1 MTDHLSEE
9 QISDFKEAFNLFDK
23 DGDGM
28 ITAEELGI
36 VMKNLGQNPTDS
48 ELQDMLNE
56 VDADGN
62 GTIDFPEFLSVM
74 AKTVKESDHAEELL
88 AAFKVFDRDGD
99 GFISGAELR
108 EVMGALGERL
118 EDDELEEMLREAK
131 SGAAQLGDSSLIDY
145 SGFVRM
151 LNKKF

>member
-9 QISDFKEAFNLFDK
+9 QIADFKEAFNLFDK
-23 DGDGM
+23 DGDGL

-36 VMKNLGQNPTDS
+36 VMKNLGQNPTDG

-62 GTIDFPEFLSVM
+62 GTIDFTEFLSVM

-88 AAFKVFDRDGD
+88 AAFRVFDRDGD
-99 GFISGAELR
+99 GFISGTELR
-108 EVMGALGERL
+108 EVMSALGEKL

-131 SGAAQLGDSSLIDY
+131 SSSSGESSLIDY

>member
-9 QISDFKEAFNLFDK
+9 QIADFKEAFNLFDK
-23 DGDGM
+23 DGDGL

-36 VMKNLGQNPTDS
+36 VMKNLGQNPTDG

-62 GTIDFPEFLSVM
+62 GTIDFTEFLSVM

-88 AAFKVFDRDGD
+88 AAFRVFDRDGD
-99 GFISGAELR
+99 GFISGTELR
-108 EVMGALGERL
+108 EVMSALGEKL

-131 SGAAQLGDSSLIDY
+131 SGSSGESSLIDY